1 MGYRNQFRCT
11 AYRCW
16 LASSMNNLCL
26 ATWLGNIEDKCG
38 YLGY

>member
-1 MGYRNQFRCT
+1 MCT

-16 LASSMNNLCL
+16 LASSMNNPCL
-26 ATWLGNIEDKCG
+26 ASWVANMVIEYG